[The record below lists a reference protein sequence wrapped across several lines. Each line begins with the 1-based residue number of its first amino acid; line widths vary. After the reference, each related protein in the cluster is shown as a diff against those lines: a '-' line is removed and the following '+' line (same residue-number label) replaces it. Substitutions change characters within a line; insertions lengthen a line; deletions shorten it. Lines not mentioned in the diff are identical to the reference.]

1 MMFYHMRFVFLIS
14 REVFLHF
21 SMKFDLK
28 HEQMRIHDV
37 NAFMTFCNDF
47 VRVFI

>member
-1 MMFYHMRFVFLIS
+1 MFCHMCFAFLIS

-28 HEQMRIHDV
+28 REQMRIHDV
-37 NAFMTFCNDF
+37 NAFMIFDNDF
-47 VRVFI
+47 VKIFT